1 MPLPIIKIGL
11 GIFKVERESVAAGIN
26 PQICLEEGKL
36 RKRPGNESS
45 RSESKLM
52 MQSPE
57 EEQV

>member
-11 GIFKVERESVAAGIN
+11 GIFKAERDSVAAGMN

-36 RKRPGNESS
+36 RKRPENESR
-45 RSESKLM
+45 RSEGKLM

-57 EEQV
+57 EKQV